1 MPLGKE
7 PTMALFVKGEQTPAW
22 VTGRISEPPRESVVA
37 MLATLALVV
46 LFVGLAWLALPA

>member
-37 MLATLALVV
+37 MLATLMLVA